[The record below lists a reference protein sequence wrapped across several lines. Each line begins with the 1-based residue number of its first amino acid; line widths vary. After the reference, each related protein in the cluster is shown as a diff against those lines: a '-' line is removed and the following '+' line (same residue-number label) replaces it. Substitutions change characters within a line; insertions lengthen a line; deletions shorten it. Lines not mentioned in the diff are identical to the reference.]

1 MQETIKEQITHAP
14 GDDTAW
20 FCVCGNKP
28 AIEGF
33 FACDKDGN
41 EIEPSIDS
49 DWENLYVCFGC
60 GRIINS
66 DTLEVVGRNP
76 NPKPLD

>member
-1 MQETIKEQITHAP
+1 MEILKERIKHLLE
-14 GDDTAW
+14 DVDAW
-20 FCVCGNKP
+20 VCVCGNRP
-28 AIEGF
+28 IYDGF
-33 FACDKDGN
+33 SPCDKDGD
-41 EIEPSIDS
+41 EMEPSIGS

-76 NPKPLD
+76 HPQPLN